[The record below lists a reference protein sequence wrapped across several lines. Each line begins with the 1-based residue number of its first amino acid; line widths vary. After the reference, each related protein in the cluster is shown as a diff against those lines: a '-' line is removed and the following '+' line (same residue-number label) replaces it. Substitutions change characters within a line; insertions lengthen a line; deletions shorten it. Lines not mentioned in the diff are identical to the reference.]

1 MLRTFR
7 GKGGEEAGRTALSQE
22 CLCQKAHVKWCFLTA
37 LSKSQIIF
45 LLNKLLRETSATF
58 SISPLFGFCSAC
70 SSMRLANSSP
80 YLLNRLSCLVR
91 NWSFIFK
98 AGPFKFPLGILH
110 PCLSHFLQISLR
122 DVFRVPNSSCK
133 NPEGNSWRGNCWFV
147 S

>member
-1 MLRTFR
+1 MKQWL
-7 GKGGEEAGRTALSQE
+7 
-22 CLCQKAHVKWCFLTA
+22 LTA

-58 SISPLFGFCSAC
+58 SISPFFGFSSSC

-80 YLLNRLSCLVR
+80 YLLNTPSCLVHNR
-91 NWSFIFK
+91 SFIFK

-122 DVFRVPNSSCK
+122 GLFTVQNSSCK
-133 NPEGNSWRGNCWFV
+133 NPEGNSWKGWFV
-147 S
+147 SRWVWSHGRQALHQIISIQNVLNSTLKNPP